1 MPPVHYHANRFP
13 PEDQLEWRKLIS
25 FTGPATAALARYD
38 GVLSAIPNPQV
49 LLSPMTAQ
57 EAVLSS
63 RIEGTQ
69 ATMGE
74 VLQFEAGEEP
84 ASPARRDD
92 IHEILNYRAAM
103 HQAAKSLERLPLCQR
118 IIKEAHE
125 ILLRGVRGEG
135 KSPGEYR
142 RVPNWIGRENCPVE
156 EAWFVPIEANRL
168 PEAMGAWE
176 RYMHADV
183 PDKLVQLAILHA
195 EFEALHPF
203 LDGNGRLGRMLVPL
217 FLWQAG
223 FIQAPMFYISAH
235 FEARRDAYYDGLLSV
250 SRDNDWTGWCRFFLE
265 AIRQQAEDNLSRA
278 QAIIALYDT
287 MKERIIKA
295 TRSQYAIYALDWA
308 FERPIFRGTDFVAQP
323 NIPKASAQRIL
334 TALRKAGILKTLIK
348 RRGRR
353 AAVLKFPE
361 LLNIAEEEEIF

>member
-1 MPPVHYHANRFP
+1 MPPVHYHADHFP
-13 PEDQLEWRKLIS
+13 PEDQLEWQQLIS
-25 FTGPATAALARYD
+25 LIGPAAAALARYD

-49 LLSPMTAQ
+49 LLSPMTTR

-74 VLQFEAGEEP
+74 VLQFEAGQEP
-84 ASPARRDD
+84 SSFARRDD

-103 HQAAKSLERLPLCQR
+103 RQAAKSLEQLPLSQR
-118 IIKEAHE
+118 IVKEAHK

-142 RVPNWIGRENCPVE
+142 RVPNWIGPENCAVD
-156 EAWFVPIEANRL
+156 EARFVPIEANRL
-168 PEAMGAWE
+168 PEAMGKWE
-176 RYMHADV
+176 RYMHTEV

-195 EFEALHPF
+195 EFESLHPF

-217 FLWQAG
+217 FLWQTG

-235 FEARRDAYYDGLLSV
+235 FEAQRDAYYDGLLSV

-265 AIRQQAEDNLSRA
+265 AIREQAEDNLSKA
-278 QAIIALYDT
+278 QAIIALYNT
-287 MKERIIKA
+287 MKERVIKL
-295 TRSQYAIYALDWA
+295 TRSRYAIYALDWA
-308 FERPIFRGTDFVAQP
+308 FEQPIFRSTDFIAQS
-323 NIPKASAQRIL
+323 NIPEVTARRIL
-334 TALRKAGILKTLIK
+334 TSLREARILKTLFEG
-348 RRGRR
+348 RGRR

-361 LLNIAEEEEIF
+361 LLNIAEGRKIF